1 MIINYQGK
9 KPSIHP
15 ETFIASTATIIGDV
29 VIEKGASIW
38 YGVVLRGDMAP
49 IKIGENSNIQDN
61 ATVHTDTGVPTIVGK
76 NCTVG
81 HNAVLHGCTLKDNVL
96 IGISSTLL
104 NQSVVESGA
113 IIAAGSLVKE
123 GQHCKGCCL
132 YAGIPS
138 VEKKY
143 LTHSI
148 EQLQKHAENYVNLSN
163 EHKKEQNL

>member
-15 ETFIASTATIIGDV
+15 ETFIAPTATIIGDV

-38 YGVVLRGDMAP
+38 YGAVLRGDMAP

-96 IGISSTLL
+96 IGISATLL

-123 GQHCKGCCL
+123 GQLCKGCCL

-138 VEKKY
+138 VEKRH
-143 LTHSI
+143 LTHSV
-148 EQLQKHAENYVNLSN
+148 EQLQKHAESYVNLST